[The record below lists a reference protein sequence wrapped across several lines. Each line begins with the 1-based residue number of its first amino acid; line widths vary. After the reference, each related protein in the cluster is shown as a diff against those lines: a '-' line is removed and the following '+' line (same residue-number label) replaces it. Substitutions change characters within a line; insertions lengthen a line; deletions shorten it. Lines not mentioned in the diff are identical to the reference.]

1 MDIKLYYR
9 EKGTGEPLI
18 LLHGNG
24 ENGEYFVHQM
34 EYFSKR
40 YRVIAVDTR
49 GHGLSPR
56 GGGPFTIRQFAE
68 DLCSFMEENHIES
81 ANLLGFSDGAN
92 IAMIFAMKY
101 PERVKKLILNGG
113 NLNAKGVKPS
123 VQIPIEIGYKM
134 ASMFAK
140 KSPQAMRNA
149 EMLRLMVK
157 DPDIDPAE
165 LAAVRLPAL
174 VIAGTGDMIKQSHTE
189 LIYKS
194 LPDARLA
201 IIEGNHFIANKNA
214 KEFNARVEEFLEG
227 SYLVNDDP
235 L

>member
-24 ENGEYFVHQM
+24 ESGEYFVHQM
-34 EYFSKR
+34 EYFSRR

-56 GGGPFTIRQFAE
+56 GGSPFTIRQFAE
-68 DLCSFMEENHIES
+68 DLCCFMEENHMES

-123 VQIPIEIGYKM
+123 IQIPIEIGYKM

-140 KSPQAMRNA
+140 KSPAAMKNA
-149 EMLRLMVK
+149 EMLGLMVK
-157 DPDIDPAE
+157 EPDIDPAE
-165 LAAVRLPAL
+165 LAAVKLPTL
-174 VIAGTGDMIKQSHTE
+174 VIAGTADMIKQSHTE

-201 IIEGNHFIANKNA
+201 IIEGNHFIANKNS

-227 SYLVNDDP
+227 SCSENDDSF
-235 L
+235 

>member
-56 GGGPFTIRQFAE
+56 GVGPFTIRQFAE
-68 DLCSFMEENHIES
+68 DLCSFMEENHIER

-123 VQIPIEIGYKM
+123 VQIPIEIGYKV

-157 DPDIDPAE
+157 EPDIDPAG
-165 LAAVRLPAL
+165 LVAVRLPTL

-201 IIEGNHFIANKNA
+201 IIQGNHFIANKNA
-214 KEFNARVEEFLEG
+214 KEFNERVEEFLEG

-235 L
+235 F